1 MKALELKKEYEAKLD
16 ELAEKRLAIIDKKV
30 EEYRNRLLETDM
42 SFADEAKKIHLVL
55 DEIDKVIAEED
66 ALAKRLDTLASGE
79 VEEAPIV
86 EEVVMTG
93 PIVVGDIPIE
103 EPAVVEET
111 APAEEVKPSELRR
124 PGMMSIFR
132 R

>member
-16 ELAEKRLAIIDKKV
+16 ELAEKRLAAIDAKV
-30 EEYRNRLLETDM
+30 EEYRNHLLETDM
-42 SFADEAKKIHLVL
+42 SFADEAKKIHLII

-66 ALAKRLDTLASGE
+66 AIAKRLDTLAFGE

-86 EEVVMTG
+86 EEV
-93 PIVVGDIPIE
+93 IE
-103 EPAVVEET
+103 EPAVEDIPVEEPAAVEEP
-111 APAEEVKPSELRR
+111 APAEEAKPSELRR
-124 PGMMSIFR
+124 PGMINIFR

>member
-16 ELAEKRLAIIDKKV
+16 ELAKKRLAIIDKKV
-30 EEYRNRLLETDM
+30 EEYRNHLLETDM

-79 VEEAPIV
+79 VEEAPI
-86 EEVVMTG
+86 EE
-93 PIVVGDIPIE
+93 PIVEDIPVE
-103 EPAVVEET
+103 EPAAVEEP
-111 APAEEVKPSELRR
+111 APAEEAKPSELRR

>member
-1 MKALELKKEYEAKLD
+1 MKALELKKEYETKLD
-16 ELAEKRLAIIDKKV
+16 ELAEKRLAIINKKV
-30 EEYRNRLLETDM
+30 EEYRNHLLETDM

-66 ALAKRLDTLASGE
+66 VLAKRLDTLASGE
-79 VEEAPIV
+79 IKEAPIV
-86 EEVVMTG
+86 EA
-93 PIVVGDIPIE
+93 PIE
-103 EPAVVEET
+103 EPAVEDIPVEEPAAVEEP

>member
-30 EEYRNRLLETDM
+30 EEYRNHLLETDM
-42 SFADEAKKIHLVL
+42 SFADDAKKIHLVL

-79 VEEAPIV
+79 IKEAPIV
-86 EEVVMTG
+86 EA
-93 PIVVGDIPIE
+93 PIE
-103 EPAVVEET
+103 EPAVEDIPVEEPAAVEEP